1 MKKEIVGR
9 IQIIALYMFKK
20 VLGTP
25 RLYFEA
31 LYLLVAVRGTNK
43 RLIFCFNAEVFQGKN

>member
-1 MKKEIVGR
+1 
-9 IQIIALYMFKK
+9 MFKK